1 MTHFTDEGQFDT
13 SNKRQGKSKRDAYR
27 VRGKLLVLKG
37 KKIKNITDCE
47 VFMNV
52 VPTWK
57 NGKKWVYKS
66 SGYQDT
72 VERGDDTS

>member
-37 KKIKNITDCE
+37 KKIKNITYCE

-57 NGKKWVYKS
+57 NGKRWVYKS